1 MATVQH
7 ERVRVTARIPAEMRD
22 RLEEA
27 AELMGS
33 TLNQFVVQSAVQRAQ
48 RVLERETTIRI
59 SREAAQKV
67 LGLIDEPPRPT
78 KALRRALKRH
88 RELLGGA

>member
-33 TLNQFVVQSAVQRAQ
+33 TLNQFVVQSAVQEAQ
-48 RVLERETTIRI
+48 RVLKRETTIRL
-59 SREAAQKV
+59 SREAAQRI
-67 LGLIDEPPRPT
+67 LEMIDDPPKPT
-78 KALRRALKRH
+78 KALRRALKLH

>member
-33 TLNQFVVQSAVQRAQ
+33 TLNQFVVQSAVQEAQ
-48 RVLERETTIRI
+48 RVLERETTIRL
-59 SREAAQKV
+59 SREAAQRI
-67 LGLIDEPPRPT
+67 LEMIDDPPKPT
-78 KALRRALKRH
+78 KALRRALKLH